1 MKEVHLMDSLEGF
14 GTLSREN
21 TMRLGRVAVEAM
33 KARGID
39 IQEKL
44 AEKAGIAKED
54 LNINQSDLYT
64 TAIASFI
71 EKKLRP
77 ELVAAGVIKSI
88 SAPGKG
94 FDSLKVPIRQELI
107 TAADLP
113 DSGQVTY
120 ATGSYTST
128 TITLRYSYAA
138 QEVTH
143 ELLQMANY
151 DLLAEE
157 LGEIG
162 DAIARKVDSDI
173 IAALQAATTTPNGN
187 LTNLGSGTY
196 VSFDS
201 LVSGRASA
209 KANYAK
215 PSVMLMN
222 ASTEARV
229 IKLGNFAGT
238 TNVVGALT
246 VQGDN
251 GTTYP
256 VIQSIM
262 GMKVVTS
269 EQVDDKDIFLID
281 AARTGY
287 IARKN
292 GVEVF
297 DGRRSGYLSF
307 EVIGAH
313 AYGIGIV
320 QPKAI
325 YRLQQNED

>member
-1 MKEVHLMDSLEGF
+1 MTYVSTMDSLEGF
-14 GTLSREN
+14 GTMTREN
-21 TMRLGRVAVEAM
+21 VLKLGKVAVEAM
-33 KARGID
+33 KSRGRD
-39 IQEKL
+39 IQKEL
-44 AEKAGIAKED
+44 AEKAGVAKED
-54 LNINQSDLYT
+54 LNINQADLYT

-77 ELVAAGVIKSI
+77 ELVAQGVIKSI
-88 SAPGKG
+88 SAPAKG
-94 FDSLKVPIRQELI
+94 ADSLKIPIRNALI

-113 DSGQVTY
+113 DSGQITY

-128 TITLRYSYAA
+128 TIVLRYSYAA

-173 IAALQAATTTPNGN
+173 IAALKVATTTPNGN
-187 LTNLGSGTY
+187 LVQLGSGNY
-196 VSFDS
+196 VTFDV
-201 LVSGRASA
+201 LVNARASA
-209 KANYAK
+209 KKNYAQ
-215 PSVMLMN
+215 PSVILMN
-222 ASTEARV
+222 ASSESRV
-229 IKLGNFAGT
+229 IKLGNFGGT

-246 VQGDN
+246 TQGDN
-251 GTTYP
+251 GVTYP

-269 EQVDDKDIFLID
+269 EQVADNDVYLVDT
-281 AARTGY
+281 ARTGY
-287 IARKN
+287 IVRKN

-313 AYGIGIV
+313 AYGIGII

-325 YRLQQNED
+325 YRIEQHE